1 MILERLQAELAIL
14 YDLANQKTR
23 GTLEIWRQAF
33 IRFNRMQGLEGAAS
47 IAYFTIFS
55 IFPILLTLI
64 SVAGFLLSGQEAV
77 DLVMEFISQIAPT
90 APEGFEETLRQIVQ
104 SRDISGIIGLLGLL
118 ISASGVFTTLAR
130 NINRAWPEAPR
141 HSLVRGQLIAF
152 GMIAS
157 LVALMILW
165 VVWTSVIGILNAQEF
180 PTLERF
186 VPFHQYVLT
195 PLARI
200 FPLIASF
207 LLFLIIYHWLPNTKV
222 RWSEALWGAVVA
234 NAAWGLLT
242 VGFSWFLKSG
252 WAKYDILYG
261 SLGTSIA
268 LLTWV
273 YGSTLIVLFGG
284 HLSASIARATRR
296 KPIQPK

>member
-296 KPIQPK
+296 KPSQPK

>member
-14 YDLANQKTR
+14 YDLVNQKTR

-33 IRFNRMQGLEGAAS
+33 IRFNRVQGLEGAAS

-77 DLVMEFISQIAPT
+77 DLVLELFSQVTPT

-118 ISASGVFTTLAR
+118 IAASGVFTTLAR

-157 LVALMILW
+157 LVALMIFW
-165 VVWTSVIGILNAQEF
+165 VIWTTIIGFLTAQEF
-180 PTLERF
+180 PTLERII
-186 VPFHQYVLT
+186 PFHQFVLT
-195 PLARI
+195 PLARL

-222 RWSEALWGAVVA
+222 RWSEALWGALVA

-252 WAKYDILYG
+252 LAKYDLLYG

-284 HLSASIARATRR
+284 HLSASIARATRL
-296 KPIQPK
+296 KPSQPK

>member
-1 MILERLQAELAIL
+1 MILERLQAELAVL

-296 KPIQPK
+296 KPSQPK

>member
-1 MILERLQAELAIL
+1 MILERLQAELVIL
-14 YDLANQKTR
+14 YDLANLKTR

>member
-1 MILERLQAELAIL
+1 
-14 YDLANQKTR
+14 
-23 GTLEIWRQAF
+23 
-33 IRFNRMQGLEGAAS
+33 MQGLEGAAS

-296 KPIQPK
+296 KPSQPK